1 MNIIIHPN
9 RWLIWTIALIVMIF
23 IVVWGA
29 IERYAIEQE
38 TEITGQNSLLG
49 RETSKLDTTGWKTYR
64 NERYG
69 FEFKYPED
77 ISLKT
82 DTSGY
87 IIISERNVVDAKELT
102 ISSLRRKDS
111 TRTLAEFVHNYN
123 GYDEEDIHTQF
134 GNENKEFI
142 NGIEVYTFEEYYGS
156 RSEAHYFFLKNK
168 NEGVDALYV
177 LYANENPRDIPFKKF
192 QQILS
197 SFKFFE
203 PKR

>member
-177 LYANENPRDIPFKKF
+177 LYANENPMDIPFKKF

-197 SFKFFE
+197 SLKFFE